1 MLMIFILS
9 ACGGGS
15 ENLPAVVSYSK
26 WDKPIQVSSVIKDAY
41 TADDETPLIS
51 SSLHLYIVNDNL
63 IIEDTESTDKIIHV
77 IDIPSGLYI
86 GSFGKF
92 GDGPSEINN
101 PGFVTSPEDG
111 KLAVFDYGHWEIKAF
126 DVDSALRYED
136 YSPRSLMSLS
146 ELRDADGFPD
156 RFVHVHDGWGVARRI
171 KINPEGRGY
180 TESLCSFDLN
190 TAAMAPFG
198 VQDNPPRFHSSPAAS
213 YADSVVAEVSSNQD
227 IIRLYDLNGNLKR
240 TIKGPKYESQP
251 SRGVHYYSKGVTGDG
266 KLFAI
271 YSGEESYLGK
281 QIAVFSLDG
290 KYLCSYQLPDLIH
303 DMAYDRKRNRL
314 YLALDG
320 ERQIVYLPLDEE
332 MAPAGEEPQEPI
344 AEAVESDE
352 PKKEDNPDILTLI
365 EPYVKETIP
374 VETARYTPYK
384 ASESDLPSYFISVFN
399 QTKTDTV
406 RIDSVTADI
415 ECKIDLRIR
424 KIIPNLMF
432 SFTLTPDAPLESAK
446 QDVKLTIHYDGDKR
460 KDLPVVL
467 VK

>member
-51 SSLHLYIVNDNL
+51 DIAFLYVDNDNL
-63 IIEDTESTDKIIHV
+63 FIEDFQSTDNIIHV
-77 IDIPSGLYI
+77 FDIPGGRYI
-86 GSFGKF
+86 GSLGKF
-92 GDGPSEINN
+92 GDGPNEINN
-101 PGFVTSPEDG
+101 PGTASLSEDG
-111 KLAVFDYGHWEIKAF
+111 KLAVFDYGHWGIKTF

-146 ELRDADGFPD
+146 ELIDADGFPD

-171 KINPEGRGY
+171 KFNPEGNGY
-180 TESLCSFDLN
+180 TESLCSFDLK
-190 TAAMAPFG
+190 TGAMAPFG

-251 SRGVHYYSKGVTGDG
+251 SRGVYYYSKGETGDG
-266 KLFAI
+266 KLFAA

-281 QIAVFSLDG
+281 QIVVFSLDG
-290 KYLCSYQLPDLIH
+290 KYLCSYHLPDLIG
-303 DMAYDRKRNRL
+303 DMAYDRKHNRL

-320 ERQIVYLPLDEE
+320 ERQIVYLPLGEE
-332 MAPAGEEPQEPI
+332 LEPAGEEPQEP
-344 AEAVESDE
+344 
-352 PKKEDNPDILTLI
+352 
-365 EPYVKETIP
+365 TI
-374 VETARYTPYK
+374 R
-384 ASESDLPSYFISVFN
+384 
-399 QTKTDTV
+399 Q
-406 RIDSVTADI
+406 
-415 ECKIDLRIR
+415 IR
-424 KIIPNLMF
+424 
-432 SFTLTPDAPLESAK
+432 
-446 QDVKLTIHYDGDKR
+446 
-460 KDLPVVL
+460 
-467 VK
+467 